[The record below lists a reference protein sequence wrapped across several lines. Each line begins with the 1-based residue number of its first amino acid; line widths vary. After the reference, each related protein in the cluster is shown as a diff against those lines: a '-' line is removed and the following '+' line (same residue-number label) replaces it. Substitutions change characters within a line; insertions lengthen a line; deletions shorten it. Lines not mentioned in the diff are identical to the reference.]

1 MVIHAERIELD
12 LLAVSALNAIKNV
25 DYVNVVE
32 DRDMGTTFENKCVIL
47 GELWLNYRNDEAF
60 EDFIEYNDL
69 GLPLAYSISEGIV
82 MDVTPAAEKYVLET
96 FDVLLSAL
104 NIEDEVF
111 ENLDELLVLA
121 EENNG

>member
-1 MVIHAERIELD
+1 
-12 LLAVSALNAIKNV
+12 
-25 DYVNVVE
+25 
-32 DRDMGTTFENKCVIL
+32 MGTTFENKCVIL